1 VGLPARARYR
11 ERSGAELRR
20 FAARL
25 HPCHRRRVAED
36 ATPKPASW
44 LARVR
49 DRDHTQGDLL
59 TSVMALSLPSILA
72 SLAGAGSMQLGEMWI
87 TGQLGTD
94 ALAAA
99 NSASQTFRQLTML
112 FLMGLQTAT
121 QMFIA
126 RMVGAAQRGQAE
138 HVAGQALV
146 AGIAFWVLAA
156 IGSLAFVDPLA
167 RLMSPD
173 PNVVAG
179 IAVFAH
185 ITFAMLIGPIAI
197 QIGASVL
204 AGAGDA
210 TTPMLANF
218 VSAAVMLV
226 AQWALAFG
234 ELGMPRLG
242 LAGIALGA
250 GVGSLAGGAMILF
263 ALLRGEGRVR
273 LRRAHFRPD
282 RAVLRRLLA
291 SSWQPS
297 LHMLARTGI
306 LMFFTIFAGRLGPEV
321 VAAYGIGVRVEMVAI
336 MIAFPISNACATLV
350 GQNLGAG
357 RVERVWPSVRMSFIA
372 TCAALWPF
380 AAALLLWRADFVA
393 LFTDD
398 PTVAALAIEYL
409 AYTAVLLLFY
419 GLYFVAFRTLQA
431 AGDMLTPM
439 FISVGAAFGAGIP
452 LAFVLS
458 TRLDYGP
465 TGMWIAN
472 LVYAAINAGLM
483 LAWLA
488 RGKWLRARAELG

>member
-1 VGLPARARYR
+1 MRG
-11 ERSGAELRR
+11 R
-20 FAARL
+20 FVNQR
-25 HPCHRRRVAED
+25 PRVWQRGRVAED
-36 ATPKPASW
+36 ATPPRTSW

-49 DRDHTQGDLL
+49 DRDHTRGSLL
-59 TSVMALSLPSILA
+59 TSVVVLSLPAIFA
-72 SLAGAGSMQLGEMWI
+72 SLAGAGAMQIGEMWI
-87 TGQLGTD
+87 TGQLGTE

-126 RMVGAAQRGQAE
+126 RMVGAAQRDQAE
-138 HVAGQALV
+138 HVAGQALL
-146 AGIAFWVLAA
+146 AGLAFWLVAALGSLFFVEPLAA
-156 IGSLAFVDPLA
+156 
-167 RLMSPD
+167 LMSP
-173 PNVVAG
+173 NASVVAG
-179 IAVFAH
+179 IALFAH
-185 ITFAMLIGPIAI
+185 VTFALLIGPIAM

-210 TTPMLANF
+210 TTPMLANV
-218 VSAAVMLV
+218 VSAVVMLV

-234 ELGMPRLG
+234 RLGLPELG

-250 GVGSLAGGAMILF
+250 GLGSLVGGALILS
-263 ALLRGEGRVR
+263 ALLRGAGRVR
-273 LRRAHFRPD
+273 LRAAHFRPD
-282 RAVLRRLLA
+282 PALLKRLLG

-306 LMFFTIFAGRLGPEV
+306 LMFFTIFAGRLGPAV

-357 RVERVWPSVRMSFIA
+357 RPERVWPAVRMSFVA
-372 TCAALWPF
+372 TSAALWPC
-380 AAALLLWRADFVA
+380 ALAVWLWRADFVA
-393 LFTDD
+393 QFTSD
-398 PTVAALAIEYL
+398 PVVAGHAIDYL

-439 FISVGAAFGAGIP
+439 FISVGSAFGAGIP
-452 LAFVLS
+452 LAVLLAS
-458 TRLDYGP
+458 RLDYGA

-472 LVYAAINAGLM
+472 LVYAVINAGLM

-488 RGKWLRARAELG
+488 RGSWLRATARAVAPPPQRARST

>member
-1 VGLPARARYR
+1 M
-11 ERSGAELRR
+11 AEEAGQRR
-20 FAARL
+20 Q
-25 HPCHRRRVAED
+25 
-36 ATPKPASW
+36 SW

-49 DRDHTQGDLL
+49 NRDHTRANLL
-59 TSVMALSLPSILA
+59 GSVLALSLPAIAA
-72 SLAGAGSMQLGEMWI
+72 SLAGAGAMQIGEMWI
-87 TGQLGTD
+87 TGQLGTE
-94 ALAAA
+94 ALAAV

-126 RMVGAAQRGQAE
+126 RMVGAAQREHAE
-138 HVAGQALV
+138 HVAGQALL
-146 AGIAFWVLAA
+146 AGGAFWAIAA
-156 IGSLAFVDPLA
+156 LGSLAFVDPIA
-167 RLMSPD
+167 RWMSPD
-173 PNVVAG
+173 ANVAAG

-185 ITFAMLIGPIAI
+185 ITFALLIGPIAI
-197 QIGASVL
+197 QLGASVL

-210 TTPMLANF
+210 ATPMLANF
-218 VSAAVMLV
+218 VSAAVMLL
-226 AQWALAFG
+226 AQYALAFG

-242 LAGIALGA
+242 IAGIALGA
-250 GVGSLAGGAMILF
+250 GVGSLAGGALILA

-282 RAVLRRLLA
+282 RAMLGRLLA

-306 LMFFTIFAGRLGPEV
+306 LMFFTFFAGRLGPEV

-357 RVERVWPSVRMSFIA
+357 RPERVWPAVRMSFAA
-372 TCAALWPF
+372 TSAALWPC
-380 AAALLLWRADFVA
+380 ALALFLWRADFVG
-393 LFTDD
+393 LFTGD
-398 PTVAALAIEYL
+398 PVVAAHAIEYL
-409 AYTAVLLLFY
+409 AYTSVLLLFY

-452 LAFVLS
+452 LAVILGS
-458 TRLDYGP
+458 RLDYGA

-472 LVYAAINAGLM
+472 LVYAVINAGLM

-488 RGKWLRARAELG
+488 RGKWLRAGRPA

>member
-1 VGLPARARYR
+1 
-11 ERSGAELRR
+11 
-20 FAARL
+20 
-25 HPCHRRRVAED
+25 VAED
-36 ATPKPASW
+36 ATPHKPSW

-59 TSVMALSLPSILA
+59 TSVLVLSLPAIFA
-72 SLAGAGSMQLGEMWI
+72 SLAGVGAMQLGEMWI
-87 TGQLGTD
+87 TGQLGTE

-126 RMVGAAQRGQAE
+126 RLVGAAQREQAE
-138 HVAGQALV
+138 HIAGQALL
-146 AGIAFWVLAA
+146 AGFAFWALAA
-156 IGSLAFVDPLA
+156 LASLFFVAPLA
-167 RLMSPD
+167 RLMSTD
-173 PNVVAG
+173 PAVVAG
-179 IAVFAH
+179 ISAFAH
-185 ITFAMLIGPIAI
+185 ITFAMLIGPIAM
-197 QIGASVL
+197 QLGASVL

-218 VSAAVMLV
+218 VSAIVMLA
-226 AQWALAFG
+226 AQWTLAFG
-234 ELGMPRLG
+234 EFGAPRMG
-242 LAGIALGA
+242 VAGIALGA
-250 GVGSLAGGAMILF
+250 GIGSLTGGALILA
-263 ALLRGEGRVR
+263 ALYRGKGRVR

-282 RAVLRRLLA
+282 AALLGRLLS

-336 MIAFPISNACATLV
+336 MVAFPISNACATLV

-357 RVERVWPSVRMSFIA
+357 HPERVWPAVRMSFAA
-372 TCAALWPF
+372 TCIALWPF
-380 AAALLLWRADFVA
+380 ALALLLWRESFVS
-393 LFTDD
+393 LFTSD
-398 PTVAALAIEYL
+398 PRVAAHAVEYL
-409 AYTAVLLLFY
+409 GYTSVLLLFY

-431 AGDMLTPM
+431 VGDMLTPM
-439 FISVGAAFGAGIP
+439 FISVGSAFGAGIP
-452 LAFVLS
+452 LALLLTS
-458 TRLDYGP
+458 RLDYGP

-488 RGKWLRARAELG
+488 RGKWLTAFRPSDVQPGAAHT

>member
-1 VGLPARARYR
+1 
-11 ERSGAELRR
+11 
-20 FAARL
+20 
-25 HPCHRRRVAED
+25 
-36 ATPKPASW
+36 
-44 LARVR
+44 VR

-59 TSVMALSLPSILA
+59 TSVLALSLPSILA
-72 SLAGAGSMQLGEMWI
+72 SLASAGSMQLGEMWI

-126 RMVGAAQRGQAE
+126 RMVGAAQREQAE
-138 HVAGQALV
+138 HIAGQALL
-146 AGIAFWVLAA
+146 AGLAFWVVAALA
-156 IGSLAFVDPLA
+156 SLFFVAPLA
-167 RLMSPD
+167 RLMSAD
-173 PNVVAG
+173 PAVVAG
-179 IAVFAH
+179 ITVFAH
-185 ITFAMLIGPIAI
+185 ITFAMLIGPIAM
-197 QIGASVL
+197 QLGSSVL

-218 VSAAVMLV
+218 VAAVVMLA
-226 AQWALAFG
+226 AQWTLAFG
-234 ELGMPRLG
+234 AFGAPRMG
-242 LAGIALGA
+242 VAGIALGA
-250 GVGSLAGGAMILF
+250 GIGSLAGGALILA
-263 ALLRGEGRVR
+263 ALHRGEGRVR

-282 RAVLRRLLA
+282 PALLRRLLS

-336 MIAFPISNACATLV
+336 MVAFPISNACATLV

-357 RVERVWPSVRMSFIA
+357 RAERVWPAVRMSFVA

-380 AAALLLWRADFVA
+380 SLALLLWRESFVA
-393 LFTDD
+393 LFTSD
-398 PTVAALAIEYL
+398 PTVAAHAIEYL
-409 AYTAVLLLFY
+409 AYTAVLLSFY

-439 FISVGAAFGAGIP
+439 FISVGSAFGAGIP
-452 LAFVLS
+452 LAVLLS
-458 TRLDYGP
+458 SRLDYGP

-472 LVYAAINAGLM
+472 LVYAVINAGLM
-483 LAWLA
+483 LVVLA
-488 RGKWLRARAELG
+488 RGKWMRAHLPHIPPSR

>member
-1 VGLPARARYR
+1 MLV
-11 ERSGAELRR
+11 
-20 FAARL
+20 
-25 HPCHRRRVAED
+25 
-36 ATPKPASW
+36 
-44 LARVR
+44 
-49 DRDHTQGDLL
+49 
-59 TSVMALSLPSILA
+59 LSLPSIAA
-72 SLAGAGSMQLGEMWI
+72 SLASAGSMQLGEMWI

-126 RMVGAAQRGQAE
+126 RMIGAAQREQAE
-138 HVAGQALV
+138 HIAGQALL
-146 AGIAFWVLAA
+146 AGVAFWVVAA
-156 IGSLAFVDPLA
+156 LGSLFFVDPLA
-167 RLMSPD
+167 ALMSRD
-173 PNVVAG
+173 ANVVAG
-179 IAVFAH
+179 IAAFAH
-185 ITFAMLIGPIAI
+185 VTFAMLIGPIAI
-197 QIGASVL
+197 QLGASVL

-218 VSAAVMLV
+218 ASAAVMLL
-226 AQWALAFG
+226 AQYAFAFG
-234 ELGMPRLG
+234 ELGMPALG
-242 LAGIALGA
+242 VAGIALGA
-250 GVGSLAGGAMILF
+250 GIGSLAGGAMIVA
-263 ALLRGEGRVR
+263 ALVRGQGRVR
-273 LRRAHFRPD
+273 LRREHFRPD
-282 RAVLRRLLA
+282 GALLKRLLS

-357 RVERVWPSVRMSFIA
+357 RPERVWPAVRMSLIA
-372 TCAALWPF
+372 TSAALWPC
-380 AAALLLWRADFVA
+380 ALALLLWRDAFVA
-393 LFTDD
+393 QFTSD
-398 PTVAALAIEYL
+398 PVVASYAIEYL

-439 FISVGAAFGAGIP
+439 FISVGSAFGAGIP
-452 LAFVLS
+452 LAILLS
-458 TRLDYGP
+458 SRLDYGA

-472 LVYAAINAGLM
+472 LVYAVINAGLM
-483 LAWLA
+483 LVWLA
-488 RGKWLRARAELG
+488 RGKWLERRTV

>member
-1 VGLPARARYR
+1 VVEGAST
-11 ERSGAELRR
+11 ERR
-20 FAARL
+20 
-25 HPCHRRRVAED
+25 
-36 ATPKPASW
+36 SW

-49 DRDHTQGDLL
+49 DRDHTRGSLL
-59 TSVMALSLPSILA
+59 GSVLVLSLPAIFA
-72 SLAGAGSMQLGEMWI
+72 SLAGAGSMQIGEMWI
-87 TGQLGTD
+87 TGRLGTD

-112 FLMGLQTAT
+112 FLMGVQTAT

-126 RMVGAAQRGQAE
+126 RMVGAQQREQAE
-138 HVAGQALV
+138 RVAGQSLL
-146 AGIAFWVLAA
+146 AGFAFWVLAA
-156 IGSLAFVDPLA
+156 LASLLFVDPLA

-173 PNVVAG
+173 AEVAAG

-185 ITFAMLIGPIAI
+185 ITFALLIGPIAI
-197 QIGASVL
+197 QLGASVL

-226 AQWALAFG
+226 AQYALAFG
-234 ELGMPRLG
+234 SFGLPPLG

-250 GVGSLAGGAMILF
+250 GIGALAGGALILR
-263 ALLRGEGRVR
+263 ALVRGEGRVH
-273 LRRAHFRPD
+273 LRRAHLRPD
-282 RAVLRRLLA
+282 RALLLRLLG

-357 RVERVWPSVRMSFIA
+357 RPERIWPAVRMSFIA
-372 TCAALWPF
+372 TSAALWPL
-380 AAALLLWRADFVA
+380 AGALLLWRETFVA
-393 LFTDD
+393 QFTSD
-398 PTVAALAIEYL
+398 PVVAAHATEYL
-409 AYTAVLLLFY
+409 AYTSVLLLFY

-452 LAFVLS
+452 LAVLLGS
-458 TRLDYGP
+458 RLELGA

-472 LVYAAINAGLM
+472 LVYALINAALM
-483 LAWLA
+483 LVWLGRA
-488 RGKWLRARAELG
+488 KWLRGHPA

>member
-1 VGLPARARYR
+1 
-11 ERSGAELRR
+11 
-20 FAARL
+20 
-25 HPCHRRRVAED
+25 VAET
-36 ATPKPASW
+36 ATPQAKSW
-44 LARVR
+44 LARAR
-49 DRDHTQGDLL
+49 DRDHTRGSLL
-59 TSVMALSLPSILA
+59 TSVLVLSLPAIFA
-72 SLAGAGSMQLGEMWI
+72 SLAGAGSMQIGEMWI

-126 RMVGAAQRGQAE
+126 RMVGARQREQAE
-138 HVAGQALV
+138 HVAGQALL
-146 AGIAFWVLAA
+146 AGLAFWVVAA
-156 IGSLAFVDPLA
+156 LGSLLFVDPLA

-173 PNVVAG
+173 PEVAAG

-185 ITFAMLIGPIAI
+185 IIFALLIGPIAI
-197 QIGASVL
+197 QLGASVL

-210 TTPMLANF
+210 TTPMLAN
-218 VSAAVMLV
+218 VVAAVVMLV
-226 AQWALAFG
+226 AQYALAFG

-250 GVGSLAGGAMILF
+250 GIGSLAGGALILR
-263 ALLRGEGRVR
+263 ALVRGDGRVH

-282 RAVLRRLLA
+282 RALLRRLLA

-306 LMFFTIFAGRLGPEV
+306 LMFFTIFAGRLGPAV

-357 RVERVWPSVRMSFIA
+357 HPERVWPAVRMSFLA

-380 AAALLLWRADFVA
+380 AGALFLWRGGFVA
-393 LFTDD
+393 QFTSD
-398 PTVAALAIEYL
+398 PVVAAHATEYL
-409 AYTAVLLLFY
+409 AYTSVLLLFY

-452 LAFVLS
+452 LAFVLGS
-458 TRLDYGP
+458 RLDYGA

-472 LVYAAINAGLM
+472 LVYALINAGLM

-488 RGKWLRARAELG
+488 RGKWLEAAGQSSRAT

>member
-1 VGLPARARYR
+1 M
-11 ERSGAELRR
+11 
-20 FAARL
+20 
-25 HPCHRRRVAED
+25 AED
-36 ATPKPASW
+36 ANAAEKPASW
-44 LARVR
+44 LARAR
-49 DRDHTQGDLL
+49 DRDHTRGDLL
-59 TSVMALSLPSILA
+59 TSVLVLSLPSIVA
-72 SLAGAGSMQLGEMWI
+72 SLAGAGAMQIGEMWI

-126 RMVGAAQRGQAE
+126 RMVGAAQREQAE
-138 HVAGQALV
+138 HMAGQALL
-146 AGIAFWVLAA
+146 AGAAFWLVAA
-156 IGSLAFVDPLA
+156 LGSLFFVAPLA

-173 PNVVAG
+173 PGVVAG
-179 IAVFAH
+179 ITVFAH

-197 QIGASVL
+197 QLGASVL

-210 TTPMLANF
+210 TTPMLANI
-218 VSAAVMLV
+218 VSAGVMLV
-226 AQWALAFG
+226 AQWSLAFG
-234 ELGMPRLG
+234 EFGLPRMG
-242 LAGIALGA
+242 VAGIALGA
-250 GVGSLAGGAMILF
+250 GVGSLAGGALIVA

-357 RVERVWPSVRMSFIA
+357 RPERVWPAVRMSLIA
-372 TCAALWPF
+372 TCAALWPC
-380 AAALLLWRADFVA
+380 ALALLLWRADFVA
-393 LFTDD
+393 QFTTD
-398 PTVAALAIEYL
+398 PRVAALATEYL
-409 AYTAVLLLFY
+409 AYTAVLLIFY

-439 FISVGAAFGAGIP
+439 FISVGSAFGAGIP
-452 LAFVLS
+452 LAFLLTS
-458 TRLDYGP
+458 RLDYGP

-472 LVYAAINAGLM
+472 LVYAVINAGLM
-483 LAWLA
+483 LGWLV
-488 RGKWLRARAELG
+488 RGKWLRAHQPQTQPGR

>member
-1 VGLPARARYR
+1 
-11 ERSGAELRR
+11 
-20 FAARL
+20 
-25 HPCHRRRVAED
+25 VAED
-36 ATPKPASW
+36 ATSQQSW
-44 LARVR
+44 LARIR
-49 DRDHTQGDLL
+49 DRDHTRGNVLG
-59 TSVMALSLPSILA
+59 SVIALSLPAIFA
-72 SLAGAGSMQLGEMWI
+72 SLAGAGAMQIGEMWI
-87 TGQLGTD
+87 TGQLGTE

-126 RMVGAAQRGQAE
+126 RMVGAAQREQAE
-138 HVAGQALV
+138 HVAGQSLL
-146 AGIAFWVLAA
+146 AGFAFWLIAA
-156 IGSLAFVDPLA
+156 CASLLFVEPLA

-173 PNVVAG
+173 PSVVAG

-185 ITFAMLIGPIAI
+185 ITFALLIGPVAI
-197 QIGASVL
+197 QLGASVL

-218 VSAAVMLV
+218 VSAAVMLI
-226 AQWALAFG
+226 AQYALAFG

-250 GVGSLAGGAMILF
+250 GLGSLAGGVLILH
-263 ALLRGEGRVR
+263 ALVRGEGRVH
-273 LRRAHFRPD
+273 LRRAHFKPD
-282 RAVLRRLLA
+282 RAVLLRLLS

-357 RVERVWPSVRMSFIA
+357 RPERVWPAVRMSFLA
-372 TCAALWPF
+372 TSAALWPF
-380 AAALLLWRADFVA
+380 SGALLLWRGSFVA
-393 LFTDD
+393 QFTSDAVVSAHA
-398 PTVAALAIEYL
+398 TEYL

-452 LAFVLS
+452 LALILS
-458 TRLDYGP
+458 SRLDYGA

-472 LVYAAINAGLM
+472 LVYGAINAALM

-488 RGKWLRARAELG
+488 RGKWLQAGQRAS

>member
-1 VGLPARARYR
+1 M
-11 ERSGAELRR
+11 
-20 FAARL
+20 
-25 HPCHRRRVAED
+25 AED
-36 ATPKPASW
+36 ATPQTKSW
-44 LARVR
+44 LARAR
-49 DRDHTQGDLL
+49 DRDHTRGSLL
-59 TSVMALSLPSILA
+59 TSVVVLSLPAIFA
-72 SLAGAGSMQLGEMWI
+72 SLAGAGAMQIGEMWI
-87 TGQLGTD
+87 TGQLGTE

-126 RMVGAAQRGQAE
+126 RMIGARQREQAE
-138 HVAGQALV
+138 HVAGQSLL
-146 AGIAFWVLAA
+146 AGLAFWLIAALA
-156 IGSLAFVDPLA
+156 SLFFVDPLA

-173 PNVVAG
+173 PNVAAG

-185 ITFAMLIGPIAI
+185 VTFAMLIGPIAI
-197 QIGASVL
+197 QLGASVL

-210 TTPMLANF
+210 TTPMLANV
-218 VSAAVMLV
+218 VSAGVMLL
-226 AQWALAFG
+226 AQYGLAFG
-234 ELGMPRLG
+234 ELGLPRLG

-250 GVGSLAGGAMILF
+250 GVGSLAGGVLILH
-263 ALLRGEGRVR
+263 ALLRGDGRVR
-273 LRRAHFRPD
+273 LRRSHFVPD
-282 RAVLRRLLA
+282 RAALGRLLA

-357 RVERVWPSVRMSFIA
+357 RPERVWPAVRMSFAA
-372 TCAALWPF
+372 TSAALWPC
-380 AAALLLWRADFVA
+380 ALALFFFRDVFVA
-393 LFTDD
+393 QFTDD
-398 PTVAALAIEYL
+398 AAVAAHATEYL
-409 AYTAVLLLFY
+409 AYTAVLLSFY

-431 AGDMLTPM
+431 AGDMMTPM

-452 LAFVLS
+452 LALILS
-458 TRLDYGP
+458 SRLDYGA

-472 LVYAAINAGLM
+472 LVYGALNAALM
-483 LAWLA
+483 LWWLR
-488 RGKWLRARAELG
+488 RGKWLARA

>member
-1 VGLPARARYR
+1 
-11 ERSGAELRR
+11 
-20 FAARL
+20 
-25 HPCHRRRVAED
+25 VAED
-36 ATPKPASW
+36 ASPPKQSW

-49 DRDHTQGDLL
+49 DRDHTQGNLL
-59 TSVMALSLPSILA
+59 GSVLALSLPAIVA
-72 SLAGAGSMQLGEMWI
+72 SLAGAGAMQIGEMWI
-87 TGQLGTD
+87 TGQLGTE

-126 RMVGAAQRGQAE
+126 RMVGARQRDQAE
-138 HVAGQALV
+138 HVAGQSLLAGAL
-146 AGIAFWVLAA
+146 FWVAA
-156 IGSLAFVDPLA
+156 AAGSLFFVDPLA
-167 RLMSPD
+167 ALMSPD
-173 PNVVAG
+173 RDVAAG

-185 ITFAMLIGPIAI
+185 LTFALLIGPIAM
-197 QIGASVL
+197 QLGSSVL

-210 TTPMLANF
+210 TTPMLAN
-218 VSAAVMLV
+218 VLSAAVMLL
-226 AQWALAFG
+226 AQYGLAFG
-234 ELGMPRLG
+234 ELGMRRMG

-250 GVGSLAGGAMILF
+250 GIGSLAGGALIVA
-263 ALLRGEGRVR
+263 ALLRQGGRVR

-282 RAVLRRLLA
+282 RALLRRLLA

-306 LMFFTIFAGRLGPEV
+306 LMFFTVFAGRLGPEV

-350 GQNLGAG
+350 GQNLGA
-357 RVERVWPSVRMSFIA
+357 RRPERVWPAVRMSFAA

-380 AAALLLWRADFVA
+380 AGALLLWRGHFVA
-393 LFTDD
+393 QFTSD
-398 PTVAALAIEYL
+398 PVVTAHATEYL

-452 LAFVLS
+452 LAFVLAS
-458 TRLDYGP
+458 RLDLGA

-472 LVYAAINAGLM
+472 LVYALINAALM

-488 RGKWLRARAELG
+488 RGKWLTQRAP